1 MKAYRVMVTYGK
13 NEQYVASNW
22 VVENAI
28 KQYKEEQT
36 KTIRNRGWKKEI
48 SFKVYKDT
56 FFELGKRENGLV
68 GTIYTYTTEG
78 FKFNV
83 EVK

>member
-36 KTIRNRGWKKEI
+36 KTIRNRG
-48 SFKVYKDT
+48 
-56 FFELGKRENGLV
+56 
-68 GTIYTYTTEG
+68 
-78 FKFNV
+78 
-83 EVK
+83 